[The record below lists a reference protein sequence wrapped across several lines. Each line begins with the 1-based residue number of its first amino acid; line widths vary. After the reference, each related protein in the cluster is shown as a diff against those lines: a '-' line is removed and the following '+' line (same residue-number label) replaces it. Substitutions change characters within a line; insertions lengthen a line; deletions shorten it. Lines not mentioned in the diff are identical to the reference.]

1 MFSYCLKCKKVTES
15 VDSKVSKTMVEQCYH
30 QNVLYLVVKIKIYKT
45 TRNKRIIEQF
55 KFKSTIK

>member
-30 QNVLYLVVKIKIYKT
+30 QNVLSLVVK
-45 TRNKRIIEQF
+45 NQNL
-55 KFKSTIK
+55 